1 MIRSRSRKLLSLS
14 SCDKG
19 KILFFKGDSEE
30 SDKYTSIWRAMT
42 SGPRSSSIFGIEQL
56 LAASAPKKCPPQPT
70 TLFHFSPSRFQSI
83 NPSTTGNCKCFI
95 SVSHSHSLSVTTLN
109 ETWAHHRS
117 FFFSLSLSVLSGTSF
132 NKVNHNQVSPNGTIL
147 DRSGDRREDY
157 CESPKEEDDTEGVEE
172 EDDDDRSGDEE
183 SNNEARNKSRKVR
196 RSRTTFTTF
205 QLHQLER
212 AFEKSQY
219 PDVFTREELALRL
232 DLSEAR
238 VQVRFNTTL
247 ELAMLHCYIIWCSH
261 P

>member
-1 MIRSRSRKLLSLS
+1 
-14 SCDKG
+14 
-19 KILFFKGDSEE
+19 
-30 SDKYTSIWRAMT
+30 MT
-42 SGPRSSSIFGIEQL
+42 SGPRGSSIFGIEQL
-56 LAASAPKKCPPQPT
+56 LAASGPKKCPPQPT
-70 TLFHFSPSRFQSI
+70 TLLHFPSSRLQSI
-83 NPSTTGNCKCFI
+83 NPSTAGNCKCYVPA
-95 SVSHSHSLSVTTLN
+95 SNSHFTLSQHLKKLEPTVFL
-109 ETWAHHRS
+109 
-117 FFFSLSLSVLSGTSF
+117 FLSVLTVPSF
-132 NKVNHNQVSPNGTIL
+132 DKVSPNHGKANGTIL

-157 CESPKEEDDTEGVEE
+157 CESPKEEEGDTEEVEG
-172 EDDDDRSGDEE
+172 EDDDNRSGDDE

-238 VQVRFNTTL
+238 VQVSFNSFFLLFLPTC
-247 ELAMLHCYIIWCSH
+247 HIISFCAAIR